1 MCFKKAIS
9 TIVVIESV
17 VVNQTPKIK
26 HVDEEIISLCT
37 DGTEKSLIS
46 LMIVLHGYKIDCLPI
61 QLKQPNRNTNV

>member
-1 MCFKKAIS
+1 M
-9 TIVVIESV
+9 